1 MASAVSKGR
10 ALVSQRLQLP
20 LLWTRTHICR
30 AKTSVGSP
38 EFIECARELTF
49 PKRKWG
55 PRALREAK
63 AGCPPYPPNG
73 LFCGFPEPLLRGAGS
88 PGSGPG
94 PLLCSQDRSLGQH
107 TKLCAERREQ
117 LVMAGSK
124 VAAPAHAPS
133 SRTCPC
139 HPGKLSPQWAVHA
152 WLPVISGR
160 EPLRAV
166 RGWPVHLAP
175 CTWTVWME
183 GAAGDRTS
191 GQKHHGATPTSFR
204 VGSPPPSLS
213 FLSPGRGPQRALGN
227 QPRGFP
233 PDTHSL
239 APGKA
244 FT

>member
-1 MASAVSKGR
+1 
-10 ALVSQRLQLP
+10 
-20 LLWTRTHICR
+20 
-30 AKTSVGSP
+30 
-38 EFIECARELTF
+38 
-49 PKRKWG
+49 
-55 PRALREAK
+55 
-63 AGCPPYPPNG
+63 
-73 LFCGFPEPLLRGAGS
+73 
-88 PGSGPG
+88 
-94 PLLCSQDRSLGQH
+94 
-107 TKLCAERREQ
+107 
-117 LVMAGSK
+117 MAGSQ
-124 VAAPAHAPS
+124 VAAPAHALS

-213 FLSPGRGPQRALGN
+213 FLSPGRGPQRAPTAPRPWGTSLGGSPLTPTPWHLERPSPEVRDLS
-227 QPRGFP
+227 QSSTGKCWQHPTQRQGTMRPRGRSTEP
-233 PDTHSL
+233 L
-239 APGKA
+239 
-244 FT
+244 